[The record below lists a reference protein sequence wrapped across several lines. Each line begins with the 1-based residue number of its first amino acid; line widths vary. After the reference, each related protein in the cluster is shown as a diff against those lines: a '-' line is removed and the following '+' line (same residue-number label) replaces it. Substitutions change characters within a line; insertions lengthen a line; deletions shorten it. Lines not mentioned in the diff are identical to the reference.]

1 MYSYC
6 IVMQIIDLFKDHLP
20 LWVIVAILLIV
31 GIVLLNNYIRDKVRT
46 VNESKERL
54 DAIESH
60 IGSINANIEK
70 MNNLLTTVKTFLV
83 AEIDK
88 AKDVFSMKLSPRRLN
103 PLGKEIYDEIKGD
116 RFLDENQ
123 DYFFGEIDRKE
134 PKTALDVETASL
146 EVLIYASENDDRF
159 IPLKNFV
166 YNYPSKQKEDGTTI
180 TISLSDICFVLSLPL
195 RDRYLKAHPEINPE
209 DFLD

>member
-1 MYSYC
+1 MD
-6 IVMQIIDLFKDHLP
+6 IISLFKEHLP
-20 LWVIVAILLIV
+20 FWVIVAILLIV
-31 GIVLLNNYIRDKVRT
+31 GIVLLNNYIRDKIRT
-46 VNESKERL
+46 VGESKERI
-54 DAIESH
+54 DTIEAH
-60 IGSINANIEK
+60 IVSIDSNIEK
-70 MNNLLTTVKTFLV
+70 INNLLTTVKTFLV

-103 PLGKEIYDEIKGD
+103 PLGKEIYDEIKGE

-123 DYFFGEIDRKE
+123 DYFFARIEKKE

-146 EVLIYASENDDRF
+146 EVLISASENDDRF

-166 YNYPSKQKEDGTTI
+166 YNYPSKRKDDGTII